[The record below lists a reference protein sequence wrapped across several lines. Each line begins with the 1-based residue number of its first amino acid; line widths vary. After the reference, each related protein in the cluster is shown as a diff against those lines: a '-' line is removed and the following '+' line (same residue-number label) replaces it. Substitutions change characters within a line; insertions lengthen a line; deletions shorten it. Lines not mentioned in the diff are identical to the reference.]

1 MMKTVTNRLEF
12 QLKLPKIINYPPK
25 MSSDVNEQLI
35 YLIELGVHFVFED
48 EAETDNIL
56 EWTIALIKNMMTVLA
71 WKSTIRSSSF
81 MKKKK

>member
-1 MMKTVTNRLEF
+1 MMKTVTSRLVF
-12 QLKLPKIINYPPK
+12 QLKLAKIMNCPPK
-25 MSSDVNEQLI
+25 MNSDVTEQLI

-56 EWTIALIKNMMTVLA
+56 EWTIALIKNMMTFLA
-71 WKSTIRSSSF
+71 CRSIIRSFSF